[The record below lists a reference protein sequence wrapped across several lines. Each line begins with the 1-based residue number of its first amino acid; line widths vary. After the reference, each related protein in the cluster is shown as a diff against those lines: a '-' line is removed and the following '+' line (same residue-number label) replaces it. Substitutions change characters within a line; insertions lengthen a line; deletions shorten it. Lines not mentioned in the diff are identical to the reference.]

1 MPNPENLIGKGFKP
15 GESGNPDGRPVG
27 AKNRS
32 TIARK
37 VLEMKA
43 LFNADTFEKLQ
54 EQFPEITKES
64 TAEEIMTIIQVS
76 NAVSGCDKAYKAVMD
91 SAYGAPKQELDHTS
105 LGESI
110 NPTPIQFT
118 KGQKIE

>member
-1 MPNPENLIGKGFKP
+1 MPFEKGKTPEGAKPFVP
-15 GESGNPDGRPVG
+15 GESGNPDGRPLG

-91 SAYGAPKQELDHTS
+91 SAYGAPTQEIGHTITEQPLFGKS
-105 LGESI
+105 SE
-110 NPTPIQFT
+110 
-118 KGQKIE
+118 